1 MCIFGERA
9 MSVHPMQI
17 GIEKKIKHLR
27 QPKRLDKSPPK
38 GPHGMEHIRYR
49 DAAKKNIQDIF

>member
-1 MCIFGERA
+1 

-17 GIEKKIKHLR
+17 GTEKKMKHLR